1 MTFRKTP
8 TKSLKGDTVAS
19 VEHRP
24 GSGARKRAGL
34 FLLACS
40 LGAAPVVK
48 IQNLRC
54 PASVV
59 IGSAGVC
66 TITITRSAPKGGM
79 TFKVT
84 APGANVPA
92 LVTVPQGASSAQF
105 QILTM
110 KVEIK

>member
-1 MTFRKTP
+1 MSFRKTVAVNSP
-8 TKSLKGDTVAS
+8 KGDTVAS

-40 LGAAPVVK
+40 LSAAPVVK
-48 IQNLRC
+48 IQSLRC
-54 PASVV
+54 PSNIV
-59 IGSAGVC
+59 IGTPGVC
-66 TITITRSAPKGGM
+66 VITLTRPAPKGGM
-79 TFKVT
+79 MFKVT

-105 QILTM
+105 QILT
-110 KVEIK
+110 